1 MEKFKIQLPS
11 NALLLWGKKMKKTQ
25 KNRLGK
31 ISQFSL
37 HSKNK
42 TYKYLSLDN
51 FVLTMKHV
59 NYLLA
64 WSSFC

>member
-1 MEKFKIQLPS
+1 
-11 NALLLWGKKMKKTQ
+11 MKKTQ

>member
-1 MEKFKIQLPS
+1 MLFYS
-11 NALLLWGKKMKKTQ
+11 GKKMKKTQ
-25 KNRLGK
+25 KNRLEK
-31 ISQFSL
+31 ISQLSL
-37 HSKNK
+37 HSKNT
-42 TYKYLSLDN
+42 TYKYLSLNN